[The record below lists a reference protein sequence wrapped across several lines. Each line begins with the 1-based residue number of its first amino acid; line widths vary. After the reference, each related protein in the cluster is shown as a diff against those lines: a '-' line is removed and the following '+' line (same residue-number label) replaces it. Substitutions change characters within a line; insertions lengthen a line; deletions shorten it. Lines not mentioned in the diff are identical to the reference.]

1 MLQITLCFIM
11 ENNICTYDP
20 RAFRHF
26 HNGYCKTV
34 ISGTCDPLALNG
46 KCGLH
51 L

>member
-1 MLQITLCFIM
+1 M
-11 ENNICTYDP
+11 ENSICTYDP
-20 RAFRHF
+20 LTFRHF

-46 KCGLH
+46 NCGLH